1 MKPTC
6 EMEEEEC
13 CNRHECIRE
22 EEETGNNNNY
32 SLVAYYLP
40 ADREIGH
47 HFKLIALMFL
57 SLLALNIY
65 NLFLASIIIYITSF
79 PLFQL
84 ILQYAFFFSSIHL
97 SLSPSQ
103 FHHLCIHVASATF
116 YREYMY
122 AIYICAYYDTMY
134 VFKHV

>member
-13 CNRHECIRE
+13 CNRQECIRE

-57 SLLALNIY
+57 SLFALNIY
-65 NLFLASIIIYITSF
+65 KFFPRFDNHLHNLISLIPAYSPVCLFLLINPSVSITIPIPSPLYTCSFSHFLSRVHVCNIYMR
-79 PLFQL
+79 
-84 ILQYAFFFSSIHL
+84 IL
-97 SLSPSQ
+97 
-103 FHHLCIHVASATF
+103 
-116 YREYMY
+116 
-122 AIYICAYYDTMY
+122 
-134 VFKHV
+134 